1 MAEGTSRV
9 RALFEPWGAAIKSY
23 LNGESCSDFAT
34 RKTAQNRKMFAEDK
48 ISPAQAHDY
57 LSMLQ
62 EAVKFTTGY
71 SGKCASIVAKELESF
86 KGGLVAKR

>member
-23 LNGESCSDFAT
+23 FNGESCSVFAT
-34 RKTAQNRKMFAEDK
+34 RKTAQNRQLLVAKE
-48 ISPAQAHDY
+48 ISFTQAQDY

-62 EAVKFTTGY
+62 ETVKFTTGY
-71 SGKCASIVAKELESF
+71 NRQCSSIVSNELEVL
-86 KGGLVAKR
+86 KGNLVAKR